1 MRKSFLSYS
10 LRTSYNDIFFLML
23 ERSQHVLLAN
33 LAFRV
38 VEPSKILIA
47 RHFLPNWN
55 VNAHFPFM
63 LESELVIGEPFSLH
77 SYALS
82 NNEERFMLQCRRGHS
97 LPNSCLAWKRVLREQ
112 LVFLLRR
119 QNSSCWCSKREAVA
133 AGESRE
139 RTEWMESNLL
149 GHPKMHGGNNW

>member
-1 MRKSFLSYS
+1 
-10 LRTSYNDIFFLML
+10 
-23 ERSQHVLLAN
+23 
-33 LAFRV
+33 
-38 VEPSKILIA
+38 
-47 RHFLPNWN
+47 
-55 VNAHFPFM
+55 M

-149 GHPKMHGGNNW
+149 GYGTQKCMAAIIDSKCAIFLSTHFSLECHGVAMRTESGSEHRISGILYPTEASVFILDREWNIQDCQHWQKK